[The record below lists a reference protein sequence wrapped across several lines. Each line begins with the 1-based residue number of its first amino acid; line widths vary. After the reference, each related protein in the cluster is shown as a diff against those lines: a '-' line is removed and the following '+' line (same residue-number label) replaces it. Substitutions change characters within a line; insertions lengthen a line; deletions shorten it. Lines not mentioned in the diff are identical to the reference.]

1 MLFFILSV
9 IELVEIGGNIRP
21 NLHLDIVRSGIHCD
35 ALITFFFKIEYEG
48 IVKIVI
54 KPKLTEFALF
64 VVKFVLLN
72 LHFSVWF
79 SVCSFSIDQW
89 IVCSSICGV

>member
-1 MLFFILSV
+1 MKYVNLIHVFACDVVFYFV
-9 IELVEIGGNIRP
+9 CDRTCRNWREHIRP

-72 LHFSVWF
+72 LHFSV
-79 SVCSFSIDQW
+79 
-89 IVCSSICGV
+89 